1 MTSNQRKVFI
11 IIAIVLVSCICLAA
25 ISIAAGL
32 LVFFEKVDST
42 TPETGVITETSR
54 WIKPTI
60 LPTSGSSD
68 ATPIPTST
76 VSLDEGAGET
86 YSTLASAEIPQGNTS
101 ELAKRFLG
109 LDFIPEV
116 VIDPDAPFDVGD
128 SKVFWASNTETNQA
142 FQVEALLAYETPH
155 VYFWIEKGVSYNS
168 TELKKLVDTFESKI
182 YPTDREFFGS
192 ENTPGIDND
201 VHLYIL
207 HARGLGDAAGY
218 YSSSNSEPPIV
229 SKTSNAHEMFFLNA
243 DYIDFSEA
251 FTYEVLAHEFQHM
264 IHDYQDKNEVSWV
277 NEGFSELAAF
287 LNGYDPGPAASYF
300 LMDPDIQL
308 TDWPYDGDTYVHYG
322 SSFLF
327 MSYFLDRF
335 GEDAT
340 QALVAEQKN
349 DIQSVDEV
357 LLEQGVKKADNT
369 GFVMADDVFADW
381 AVANYLNDRTIIS
394 GQYGYVS
401 DHDLAEIFT
410 EDSFYS
416 CPTSWESRDVRQYGT
431 DYLSIECDGS
441 YTFSFE
447 GQPSVKVVPQDP
459 HSGKYAY
466 WSNKGDNSDMWLQQ
480 NFDLTNVSGP
490 ISFSYWTWYQIE
502 KDYDYLYLLA
512 STDGQDWEN
521 LAPPSCTTF
530 DPSGNSYG
538 CAYNDEPDGWIQEE
552 VDLSKYAGQ
561 KVTLRFEYVTDE
573 AVNAEGFMLDDVA
586 INAINY
592 SSDFESDTG
601 GWEAGGFVRIQN
613 ILPQTYRLSIIRK
626 GTSTTVEQVEV
637 LPGQS
642 YSTQLEIG
650 GDVEKVIVVISGTAR
665 FTRQPATYRYI
676 IE

>member
-1 MTSNQRKVFI
+1 
-11 IIAIVLVSCICLAA
+11 
-25 ISIAAGL
+25 
-32 LVFFEKVDST
+32 
-42 TPETGVITETSR
+42 
-54 WIKPTI
+54 
-60 LPTSGSSD
+60 
-68 ATPIPTST
+68 
-76 VSLDEGAGET
+76 
-86 YSTLASAEIPQGNTS
+86 
-101 ELAKRFLG
+101 
-109 LDFIPEV
+109 
-116 VIDPDAPFDVGD
+116 
-128 SKVFWASNTETNQA
+128 
-142 FQVEALLAYETPH
+142 
-155 VYFWIEKGVSYNS
+155 
-168 TELKKLVDTFESKI
+168 
-182 YPTDREFFGS
+182 
-192 ENTPGIDND
+192 
-201 VHLYIL
+201 
-207 HARGLGDAAGY
+207 
-218 YSSSNSEPPIV
+218 
-229 SKTSNAHEMFFLNA
+229 
-243 DYIDFSEA
+243 
-251 FTYEVLAHEFQHM
+251 
-264 IHDYQDKNEVSWV
+264 
-277 NEGFSELAAF
+277 
-287 LNGYDPGPAASYF
+287 
-300 LMDPDIQL
+300 
-308 TDWPYDGDTYVHYG
+308 
-322 SSFLF
+322 
-327 MSYFLDRF
+327 
-335 GEDAT
+335 
-340 QALVAEQKN
+340 
-349 DIQSVDEV
+349 
-357 LLEQGVKKADNT
+357 
-369 GFVMADDVFADW
+369 
-381 AVANYLNDRTIIS
+381 
-394 GQYGYVS
+394 
-401 DHDLAEIFT
+401 
-410 EDSFYS
+410 
-416 CPTSWESRDVRQYGT
+416 VRQYGT

-626 GTSTTVEQVEV
+626 GSSTTVEQVEV